1 MKKKILSI
9 LKLSLALGLGIFI
22 IYLSLKD
29 LSAQAKDDILTSF
42 KMANYWWVLLS
53 ISLGILS
60 HIVRAIRWKMLLE
73 PMNYFPSI
81 KSSFLAVMVGYFAN
95 LGIPRSGEVARCSVL
110 YREDKIP
117 VNKSFG
123 TVIVERS
130 IDMLIFFSLFLLTF
144 AVEYSRIDEYI
155 QTHIYPAINEKF
167 AFISTDMLFGKIAL
181 FGAAIVILF
190 YFIFRKK
197 IQQSSF
203 FKKIF
208 ELANG
213 VWQGLKSI
221 AKIKKPFLFIIYSLS
236 IWFLYL
242 LMVYTCFFSL
252 PQTSMLSLSAGLTV
266 LVLGSIGIMI
276 TPGGIGL
283 YPVIV
288 AQTLVLFGI
297 SSESGFGDAI
307 GWITWSTQTVMI
319 IVVGTLSLIVLSLN
333 KKKHDDLP
341 AEDKI

>member
-1 MKKKILSI
+1 
-9 LKLSLALGLGIFI
+9 
-22 IYLSLKD
+22 
-29 LSAQAKDDILTSF
+29 
-42 KMANYWWVLLS
+42 
-53 ISLGILS
+53 
-60 HIVRAIRWKMLLE
+60 MLLE
-73 PMNYFPSI
+73 PMNYSKSI
-81 KSSFLAVMVGYFAN
+81 KNSFLAVMVGYFAN

-110 YREDKIP
+110 YREEKIP

-130 IDMLIFFSLFLLTF
+130 IDMFIFFSLFFLTF
-144 AVEYSRIDEYI
+144 AVEFGRIDEYV

-181 FGAAIVILF
+181 GSAIVFLVI
-190 YFIFRKK
+190 YFVFRKK
-197 IQQSSF
+197 IQQSAF
-203 FKKIF
+203 FKKVF

-221 AKIKKPFLFIIYSLS
+221 AKIKKPFLFIFYSLL

-297 SSESGFGDAI
+297 STESGFGDAI
-307 GWITWSTQTVMI
+307 GWITWSAQTVMI
-319 IVVGTLSLIVLSLN
+319 IVVGALSLVVLSLN
-333 KKKHDDLP
+333 KKKYDIP